1 MNPARGDGA
10 TQHATLEAALR
21 GRDDV
26 ADSAAEA
33 VERAIA
39 SARALGLTDVAYAFE
54 PSPVG
59 DLLVAV
65 TPRGLI
71 RLAYNA
77 HEHSDEVLEELARKV
92 SPRVVEAPAALDE
105 VRRELDE
112 YFAGRRTA
120 FEIPIDWR
128 LHDGFGRRV
137 LKATARIPFGT
148 VLTYGEV
155 AAKAGSPRGHRA
167 AGNALGA
174 NRVPIVVPCHR
185 VVRSGGKIGGYTG
198 GIERKEFLLGLEG
211 VR

>member
-1 MNPARGDGA
+1 MSPAREDAA
-10 TQHATLEAALR
+10 TTATLEAILR

-26 ADSAAEA
+26 ADAAAQA
-33 VERAIA
+33 VERAVA
-39 SARALGLTDVAYAFE
+39 SARALGLTDVSYAFE

-59 DLLVAV
+59 ELLVAV

-77 HEHSDEVLEELARKV
+77 HEHADSVLEELARKV

-112 YFAGRRTA
+112 YFAGKRTA

-128 LHDGFGRRV
+128 LHEGFGRRV
-137 LKATARIPFGT
+137 LRATARIPFGK

-155 AAKAGSPRGHRA
+155 AAKAGSPRGSRA
-167 AGNALGA
+167 AGNALGS
-174 NRVPIVVPCHR
+174 NRIPIVVPCHR
-185 VVRSGGKIGGYTG
+185 VVRSGGQIGGYTG
-198 GIERKEFLLGLEG
+198 GVERKEYLLELEG